1 MSGEENK
8 GEGAKKPVKVDE
20 DLILELNFV
29 PQWARKPPS
38 QHTYFDD
45 RGRDGGQRRGFRDA
59 RRRPQRERGRD
70 RDRGDRRRG
79 PRPPGER
86 DGGGRGAPGR
96 RRPPSRDGVQGQ
108 DRAEG
113 QYAERDAG
121 PARHR
126 PPHREH
132 FEPTP
137 VMVSFLPKPKGLSF
151 VVHRIHSS
159 RRSYPLAELAGVF
172 LSNPDYCEVKVEARR
187 GSDRLR
193 VYQCKKCRMAALS
206 NEQIASHVLS
216 AHMEEH
222 FAREEIVGEAPAG
235 SFVCVAKCGLSGT
248 LLGPPNHHSYAEKL
262 QEIHQARYGG
272 MSLDE
277 YRSHIEMVRDPEAVE
292 QWRQQSRNHVRYE
305 LKGSTDGEAEP
316 LTWTEA
322 ESYMREKVVPAL
334 ISDAARA
341 VLPMDTARD
350 MEDPKLRETIRHAWR
365 RESHSP
371 RSLPFALRGAFKHM
385 HLHVFKAGQGD
396 VFVCAVPPS
405 PLDPAHAV
413 ASIGEV
419 LTHLQAQ
426 PGCTRRQ
433 MVEALRPGAEPESA
447 EVAELLQPLSWLIEK
462 GHIIE
467 FFNGTLSVPQGAPR
481 RRR

>member
-248 LLGPPNHHSYAEKL
+248 LLGPPAVSPHPPPEQKL
-262 QEIHQARYGG
+262 KSPATAPMMAPIRIPIV
-272 MSLDE
+272 SLNINCLFPPAGHA
-277 YRSHIEMVRDPEAVE
+277 SMPTAH
-292 QWRQQSRNHVRYE
+292 
-305 LKGSTDGEAEP
+305 GS
-316 LTWTEA
+316 
-322 ESYMREKVVPAL
+322 
-334 ISDAARA
+334 
-341 VLPMDTARD
+341 
-350 MEDPKLRETIRHAWR
+350 
-365 RESHSP
+365 
-371 RSLPFALRGAFKHM
+371 
-385 HLHVFKAGQGD
+385 
-396 VFVCAVPPS
+396 PPS
-405 PLDPAHAV
+405 PAHR
-413 ASIGEV
+413 SSM
-419 LTHLQAQ
+419 
-426 PGCTRRQ
+426 P
-433 MVEALRPGAEPESA
+433 LRA
-447 EVAELLQPLSWLIEK
+447 K
-462 GHIIE
+462 
-467 FFNGTLSVPQGAPR
+467 
-481 RRR
+481 